1 MTTIDSSKTEERGH
15 LLVEKDQNKQ
25 TVTLPPKKVMASKL
39 AAAAAAAA
47 QAAAAQAA
55 AAAAATAAA
64 TATATQAAAQQSV
77 SAVSMTQPKNDST
90 CTKRRLSS
98 SIENTRDKKISREK
112 APVVKPGK
120 SITHS
125 DRIVQAEISQYRP
138 CKFLL
143 G

>member
-1 MTTIDSSKTEERGH
+1 MTTIESSKTDDRGH

-47 QAAAAQAA
+47 AQAQA
-55 AAAAATAAA
+55 QAHAQAQAQAHAQ
-64 TATATQAAAQQSV
+64 TQTVQTNANTSNVTIQQSK
-77 SAVSMTQPKNDST
+77 SEST

-98 SIENTRDKKISREK
+98 SIENTRDKKK
-112 APVVKPGK
+112 APIAKPAK

-138 CKFLL
+138 CKFIYFPFVVK
-143 G
+143 